1 MIMRK
6 YETLLLISPELNEA
20 ERKAVLEIV
29 QGVVLREKGELML
42 VDDWGVRDLAYP
54 VRKHM
59 RGHYIRLEY
68 SAPGSIVAELER
80 IIRITDGID
89 KFITVR
95 LDENETALTTAEADA

>member
-20 ERKAVLEIV
+20 ERNVVLETVREVI
-29 QGVVLREKGELML
+29 LREKGESVL

-68 SAPGSIVAELER
+68 RAPGSVVAELER
-80 IIRITDGID
+80 VIRITEGID

-95 LDENETALTTAEADA
+95 LDENKTAAAMAEAGV